1 MEFDTPTARRKNM
14 NDMELLIKKAGIL
27 IEALPYIQRFAGKTI
42 VVKYG
47 GNAMINDELKNSV
60 MEDLT
65 LLKYIGLNPILVHGG
80 GPDISE
86 ALKTFNI
93 ESEFINGLRV
103 TDEETVKVAQMVL
116 VGKTNKEIV
125 SLLNQKGGNALGI
138 CGIDGNLIKCKK
150 LYTEVDG
157 KKTDIGYVGDIIE
170 INNKVLE
177 YIIKDEFIPVVA
189 PIGVGENGE
198 SYNIN
203 ADTVAGALAASLNAE
218 KLIML
223 TDVEGIK
230 TGADGEL
237 LYYTNKQEILDLI
250 DKDVIT
256 GGMIPKVLG
265 CLEALDKGVNSV
277 HIIDGR
283 VPHCLLLEIFTKSG
297 IGTMI
302 EK

>member
-1 MEFDTPTARRKNM
+1 M

-27 IEALPYIQRFAGKTI
+27 IEALPYIQHFAGKTI

-47 GNAMINDELKNSV
+47 GNAMINEELKNSV

-80 GPDISE
+80 GPDISA
-86 ALKTFNI
+86 ALKSFDI
-93 ESEFINGLRV
+93 ESKFINGLRV

-125 SLLNQKGGNALGI
+125 SLLNKKGGNALGI

-157 KKTDIGYVGDIIE
+157 EKTDIGYVGDIVE
-170 INNKVLE
+170 INTKVLE
-177 YIIKDEFIPVVA
+177 YIVKDEFIPVVA
-189 PIGVGENGE
+189 PIGVGEDGE

-230 TGADGEL
+230 TGKDGDL
-237 LYYTNKQEILDLI
+237 LYYTNKDEILDLI
-250 DKDVIT
+250 GKEVIT

-265 CLEALDKGVNSV
+265 CLEALDKGVKSV

>member
-1 MEFDTPTARRKNM
+1 M

-27 IEALPYIQRFAGKTI
+27 IEALPYIQHFAGKTI

-47 GNAMINDELKNSV
+47 GNAMINDELKNAV

-80 GPDISE
+80 GPDISS

-93 ESEFINGLRV
+93 ESKFVNGLRV

-157 KKTDIGYVGDIIE
+157 KKEDIGYVGDIID
-170 INNKVLE
+170 INTKVLE
-177 YIIKDEFIPVVA
+177 YIVKDEFIPVVA

-230 TGADGEL
+230 IEDEL
-237 LYYTNKQEILDLI
+237 LYYTNKSQILDLI
-250 DKDVIT
+250 DRGIIT
-256 GGMIPKVLG
+256 GGMIPKVTG
-265 CLEALDKGVNSV
+265 CLEALDSGVNSV